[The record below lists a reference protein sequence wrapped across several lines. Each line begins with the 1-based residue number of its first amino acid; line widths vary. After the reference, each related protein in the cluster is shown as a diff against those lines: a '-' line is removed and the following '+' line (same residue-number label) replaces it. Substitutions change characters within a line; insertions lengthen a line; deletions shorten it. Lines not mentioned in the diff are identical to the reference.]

1 MKPLTAIIRLLLG
14 LAFSVFGLNGFL
26 AFFPA
31 PPMAGPAGAFI
42 GAMAVSHYLF
52 LVSGTQ
58 LVAGL
63 LLLSNRFVPLAL
75 ALLAPM
81 LANILVF
88 HVTMQ
93 PAGLPPGIVATVLWG
108 FLAFRYRSYFASI
121 FVARAQPVQ
130 G

>member
-1 MKPLTAIIRLLLG
+1 MKPLTLVARLLLG
-14 LAFSVFGLNGFL
+14 LVFSVFGLNGFL
-26 AFFPA
+26 AFIPA

-42 GAMAVSHYLF
+42 GAMAGSHYLF

-58 LVAGL
+58 LVAGV

-88 HVTMQ
+88 HLTMQ
-93 PAGLPPGIVATVLWG
+93 PAGIPPGIVASLLWG
-108 FLAFRYRSYFASI
+108 FLAFRFRSYFAPI
-121 FVARAQPVQ
+121 FVARAQPRAQ
-130 G
+130 